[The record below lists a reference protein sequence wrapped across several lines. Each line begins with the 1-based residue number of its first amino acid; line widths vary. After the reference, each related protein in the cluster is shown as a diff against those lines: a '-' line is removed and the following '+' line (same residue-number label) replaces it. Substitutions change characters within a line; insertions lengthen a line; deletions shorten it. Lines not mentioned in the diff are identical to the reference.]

1 MKLVST
7 NIDKTAIGLSFICAV
22 HCLLVP
28 VVLVMAPSFAAST
41 LVDEQFHLWMLIAVI
56 PTSLLALTLGCKQ
69 HKNMNVMAVGILGLI
84 TLALA
89 TLFGHD
95 LLGETGEKAASLV
108 GASLIALGHLRNYTL
123 CKHQTCNSETC

>member
-28 VVLVMAPSFAAST
+28 VVLVIVPSFATST

-69 HKNMNVMAVGILGLI
+69 HKNMNVLAVGILGLI

-108 GASLIALGHLRNYTL
+108 GASLIALGHIRNYTL
-123 CKHQTCNSETC
+123 CKHQQCNGDTC